1 MTNRDDLLTRTAD
14 TSESDFDRARPAA
27 AGAPTPEGRE
37 AYDKL
42 CGTGGT
48 LTLNGREV
56 TPETGEVVGDDD
68 APDMRNGPRLVHGS
82 GPHLPA
88 RMPHAER
95 FRDSGG
101 FLTDFCR
108 APDVEAI
115 AGALIA
121 HWEEVGHCRDLRIAY
136 LWRRKKQAKAGKLT
150 LGTCQKL
157 SGLAKTFLEAD
168 WAITLNA
175 ENCRA
180 LQLTRLQLEALTY
193 HELSHIGRPDEDEDG
208 EEIEPTLVGH
218 DVEMFHAEI
227 HRYGLWKAD
236 LKAAAHAFK
245 QLRLAL

>member
-1 MTNRDDLLTRTAD
+1 MTDKGDLLGRTAD
-14 TSESDFDRARPAA
+14 TLEGALARAVE
-27 AGAPTPEGRE
+27 TPDGRA
-37 AYDKL
+37 AYDNL
-42 CGTGGT
+42 LAHGAT
-48 LTLNGREV
+48 LTINGREMS
-56 TPETGEVVGDDD
+56 PETGEVLAGDERDV
-68 APDMRNGPRLVHGS
+68 PDGPRLVYGS

-88 RMPHAER
+88 RLPRAER

-121 HWEEVGHCRDLRIAY
+121 HWSELGHCRDLRIAY

-157 SGLAKTFLEAD
+157 SGIPKTFLEAD

-193 HELSHIGRPDEDEDG
+193 HELSHIGPPDEDEDG
-208 EEIEPTLVGH
+208 EETEPALVGH
-218 DVEMFHAEI
+218 DVEMFHSEI
-227 HRYGLWKAD
+227 RRYGLWKSDLRATAD
-236 LKAAAHAFK
+236 AFE